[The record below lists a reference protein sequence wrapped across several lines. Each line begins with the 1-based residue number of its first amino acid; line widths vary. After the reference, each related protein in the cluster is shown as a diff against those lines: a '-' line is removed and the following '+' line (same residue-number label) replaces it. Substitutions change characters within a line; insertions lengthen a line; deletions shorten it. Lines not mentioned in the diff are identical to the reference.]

1 MPLIKS
7 NNIYLGDTSVKKM
20 YLNGALIFQNFT
32 FIKLTAI
39 TLDNLV
45 WATNIPASG
54 GTATKENCTYS
65 VTAYYSDGTTS
76 DVTSEATITG
86 SQVIP
91 STNIEEVHSAGTLT
105 LTASYSG
112 FSATGNVTVYQEAAE
127 KPDFS
132 KKPLTF
138 IISSAGTINWMA
150 NSSLTKTI
158 EYKLNDGEWAS
169 ITSNTGESAPT
180 IEVNSGDKIQF
191 KGNNTQ
197 YSTSSSSYSTFSGST
212 AGFEIE
218 GNIMSLIN
226 SVNFDT
232 LTTLQDSYTFYSLFK
247 GCTGLTSAE
256 NLVLPA
262 MTLVNNCYDSMFN
275 DCSSLTTASVLPS
288 RNLAEG
294 CYANMFRGCKSLT
307 TAPELPATKLA
318 KDCYSSM
325 FSNCQSLKTAPVLPA
340 SEILHGCYWFMF
352 SNCYS
357 LTTVPAI
364 LATTLKSFSCY
375 GMLGYC
381 GKLNYIKCLATE
393 IESNST
399 SNWVSGVASTGT
411 FVKSPNMNDWTTG
424 ANGIPEGWTVEN
436 NS

>member
-7 NNIYLGDTSVKKM
+7 DNIYLGDTSVKKM

-32 FIKLTAI
+32 FTKVTAI

-91 STNIEEVHSAGTLT
+91 STDIEEVHSAGTLT

-112 FSATGNVTVYQEAAE
+112 FTATGNVTVYQEAAE

-138 IISSAGTINWMA
+138 NILSAGTINWIA

-180 IEVNSGDKIQF
+180 IEVNSGDKMQF

-212 AGFEIE
+212 AGFEVE

-226 SVNFDT
+226 SANFDT

-247 GCTGLTSAE
+247 GCTGLISAE

-262 MTLVNNCYDSMFN
+262 MTLANNCYDSMFM
-275 DCSSLTTASVLPS
+275 DCSSLTSAPVLPATS
-288 RNLAEG
+288 LANA
-294 CYANMFRGCKSLT
+294 CYGNMFRGCTSLT
-307 TAPELPATKLA
+307 TAPSLPATKLA

-325 FSNCQSLKTAPVLPA
+325 FSRCTSLITAPVLPA
-340 SEILHGCYWFMF
+340 SETLHGCYWFMF

-375 GMLGYC
+375 GMFGYC

-393 IESNST
+393 IEKNST
-399 SNWVSGVASTGT
+399 GNWVSGVASTGT
-411 FVKSPNMNDWTTG
+411 FVKNPNMTSWTEGTS
-424 ANGIPEGWTVEN
+424 GIPTGWTVEN

>member
-1 MPLIKS
+1 MPTIKT
-7 NNIYLGDTSVKKM
+7 NNIYLENTSVKKM

-45 WATNIPASG
+45 WVTNIPASG
-54 GTATKENCTYS
+54 GTATKDNCTYS

-76 DVTSEATITG
+76 DVTSEATIIG

-247 GCTGLTSAE
+247 GCTGLISAE

-262 MTLVNNCYDSMFN
+262 MTLANNCYDSMFM
-275 DCSSLTTASVLPS
+275 DCSSLISAPVLS
-288 RNLAEG
+288 ATDLAEG
-294 CYANMFRGCKSLT
+294 CYGQMFRNCKKLA
-307 TAPELPATKLA
+307 TAPELPATILA
-318 KDCYSSM
+318 SDCYSGM
-325 FSNCQSLKTAPVLPA
+325 FRSCQSLKTAPVLPA
-340 SEILHGCYWFMF
+340 SETLNGCYWFMF
-352 SNCYS
+352 SSCYS

-375 GMLGYC
+375 GMFGYC
-381 GKLNYIKCLATE
+381 SKLNYIKCLATE

-399 SNWVSGVASTGT
+399 TSWVSGVASTGT
-411 FVKSPNMNDWTTG
+411 FVKNPNMTSWAEG
-424 ANGIPEGWTVEN
+424 ANGIPTGWTVEN